1 MYVLGDM
8 VNDCTCMLFV
18 GRANLPFNQCHHL
31 LNAWNEN
38 KRVQISRD
46 GQEIEPGVGELL
58 VSLWDKLPHH
68 TPRSKAAT
76 GAADDM
82 SRSPTS
88 SSASSSSY
96 RSGAAGGV

>member
-1 MYVLGDM
+1 MYWYVFGDM
-8 VNDCTCMLFV
+8 VNDCMLFV
-18 GRANLPFNQCHHL
+18 VRANLPFNQCHHL

-96 RSGAAGGV
+96 RSGAAGVV